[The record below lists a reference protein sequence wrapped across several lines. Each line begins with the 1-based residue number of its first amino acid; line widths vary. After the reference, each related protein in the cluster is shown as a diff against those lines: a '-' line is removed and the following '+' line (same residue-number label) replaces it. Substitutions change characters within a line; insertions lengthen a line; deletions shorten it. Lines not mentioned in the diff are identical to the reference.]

1 MKTLRHLPAIRLS
14 IRGKILAAFG
24 AITLIVATMGGY
36 AVHGIHEAGS
46 LVVETF
52 DRPLMTI
59 SHARSALANFAAMR
73 EVAVRYR
80 STTEAAGRETLDAR
94 LDRLAEDFAADLAI
108 AEARGTSTDAPAA
121 IARIRR
127 TFAEWSEIRS
137 HRDAD
142 GEWPAMDALAES
154 IAGDLDLLVELTAGE
169 SFLHRQRALS
179 TIEATRWLQVTGGA
193 AALMLTA
200 LLTFVLARRIVR
212 PIKAASD
219 VARRIADGDLSFE
232 VPQSSRDETGA
243 LLAAMARM
251 QASLREMM
259 AREVARRQSAQMRLV
274 GAIEGSPEAVV
285 LVDDDDRI
293 LIVNSQAKAF
303 FAAVAHV
310 LVPGALFAAFQ
321 RLVAEQGVLTHA
333 EDGGTGEGRLADGR
347 WLRVSRSPTRDGGT
361 VVIWSD
367 ISELKEREAALRLAK
382 DGAEAANRAKTNF
395 LTNMSHE
402 LRTPLNAVIG
412 FSEIMAGEMFGP
424 IGTPQYQEFA
434 THILSSGRH
443 LLEVINDIL
452 DISKSEAGKLS
463 VVPQPIG
470 VSQMLGECRAI
481 IADQCT
487 KAGLKLDVVPPPEGM
502 EVLADPVKLRQ
513 ILLNLLSNAVK
524 FTNPGGTVSLL
535 AGQAQDGAV
544 QFIVSD
550 TGIGMRPEDIVVA
563 LTPFGQVDTRLARKY
578 EGTGL
583 GLPLTKVLVELHGG
597 VMHIQ
602 SEPDVGTVVTVNL
615 PQRKVLAEAA

>member
-1 MKTLRHLPAIRLS
+1 MKAARTRTVGRFT

-24 AITLIVATMGGY
+24 MITAIVAMMGGY
-36 AVHGIHEAGS
+36 AVHGVHEAGS

-73 EVAVRYR
+73 ELVVRQR
-80 STTEAAGRETLDAR
+80 LEVEPGTRGKLDQR
-94 LDRLAEDFAADLAI
+94 LSDLAQDFTADLSI
-108 AEARGTSTDAPAA
+108 AEVRGASQQAPAV
-121 IARIRR
+121 IERIRQ
-127 TFAEWSEIRS
+127 TFRQWNEIVS
-137 HRDAD
+137 HRDE
-142 GEWPAMDALAES
+142 GREWVAMDRIAEQ

-169 SFLHRQRALS
+169 SFLHRQRALA
-179 TIEATRWLQVTGGA
+179 TIEATRWLQIAGGGGA
-193 AALMLTA
+193 LLLTA
-200 LLTFVLARRIVR
+200 LLTFILARRIIH
-212 PIKAASD
+212 PIQTASNA
-219 VARRIADGDLSFE
+219 ARRIADGDLAFD
-232 VPQSSRDETGA
+232 VPQTSRDETGA
-243 LLAAMARM
+243 LLAAMAKM

-274 GAIEGSPEAVV
+274 GAIEGSPEAVI

-293 LIVNSQAKAF
+293 LIVNSQAKTF
-303 FAAVAHV
+303 FAPVAHA
-310 LVPGALFAAFQ
+310 LVPGSLFGSFE
-321 RLVAEQGVLTHA
+321 RMTEERGLLSYAE
-333 EDGGTGEGRLADGR
+333 GGSEGRLADGR
-347 WLRVSRSPTRDGGT
+347 WLRVSRTPTRDGGT

-424 IGTPQYQEFA
+424 IGTPQYQEFS

-443 LLEVINDIL
+443 LLDVINDIL
-452 DISKSEAGKLS
+452 DISKSEAGKLT
-463 VVPQPIG
+463 VTPQPI
-470 VSQMLGECRAI
+470 QIAHTLNECRTI
-481 IADQCT
+481 IADQCA
-487 KAGLKLDVVPPPEGM
+487 KAGLKLEVVPPPEGM
-502 EVLADPVKLRQ
+502 EVVADPVKLRQ

-524 FTNPGGTVSLL
+524 FTNPGGVVTLL

-550 TGIGMRPEDIVVA
+550 TGIGMRTEDIAVA
-563 LTPFGQVDTRLARKY
+563 LTPFGQIDTRLARKY

-583 GLPLTKVLVELHGG
+583 GLSLTKVLVELHGG
-597 VMHIQ
+597 VMHIE
-602 SEPDVGTVVTVNL
+602 SELDVGTVVTVNL
-615 PQRKVLAEAA
+615 PAGDALAEAA